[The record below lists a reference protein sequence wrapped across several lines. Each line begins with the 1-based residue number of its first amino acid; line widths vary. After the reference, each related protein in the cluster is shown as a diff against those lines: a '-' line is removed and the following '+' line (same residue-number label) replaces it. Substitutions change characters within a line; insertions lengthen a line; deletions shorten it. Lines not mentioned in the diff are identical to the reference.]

1 MNDQADVSR
10 QAQTRRV
17 GWLDRVLQTVSTI
30 TNILS
35 LIAASGSITLFGL
48 YVFDFLEIDVSL
60 PTSDQ
65 PETAEPVTPS
75 TTSTVST
82 TSEPL
87 VNASIPTITTAR
99 TTTTVQVATST
110 VVPTRPVVI
119 IEDSP
124 DLFNSGDTGA
134 WCSPVSR
141 ASNTGYE
148 GDFMFTYAI
157 GDQAESHDTSAE
169 WNFTE
174 LDGNYTVEAWIPS
187 EWATATVQYNI
198 YSDLNQDLE
207 YDDEEII
214 GSLFLDQA
222 AGDEWRSLGEYQFT
236 GNAMIKF
243 RNSDSPNDYR
253 TDGTVAARIAA
264 DAIKLTLLESV
275 SDAETTT
282 TTRAGDTVSDN

>member
-1 MNDQADVSR
+1 M
-10 QAQTRRV
+10 
-17 GWLDRVLQTVSTI
+17 
-30 TNILS
+30 
-35 LIAASGSITLFGL
+35 
-48 YVFDFLEIDVSL
+48 
-60 PTSDQ
+60 
-65 PETAEPVTPS
+65 
-75 TTSTVST
+75 
-82 TSEPL
+82 
-87 VNASIPTITTAR
+87 
-99 TTTTVQVATST
+99 
-110 VVPTRPVVI
+110 
-119 IEDSP
+119 
-124 DLFNSGDTGA
+124 FNSGDTGA